1 MTPAEFTKAYFL
13 RACQL
18 PKTDGRKEAGM
29 HLLTLM
35 LTDYIAA
42 MPPKK
47 AAKTPK
53 IPGESAT
60 DEAWIASLEANPVF
74 AGIDIR
80 RELGKAQV
88 WASANRSTITRR
100 RFVNWLNRAER
111 TIGVN
116 GLGQSSEA
124 RKSQQTASEGP
135 RNWRERITELYP
147 ECVYAPGNARGSD
160 SWAELDSESQKTIRK
175 LLND

>member
-1 MTPAEFTKAYFL
+1 MTPAEFTSAYFT

-18 PKTDGRKEAGM
+18 PKTETRKADGMA
-29 HLLTLM
+29 LLTAM

-47 AAKTPK
+47 AAKAPK

-60 DEAWIASLEANPVF
+60 DEAWIASLESNPIYV
-74 AGIDIR
+74 GVDVR
-80 RELGKAQV
+80 RELGKLQV
-88 WASANRSTITRR
+88 WASANRQKVTRR

-135 RNWRERITELYP
+135 RNWRERITELHP
-147 ECVYAPGNARGSD
+147 GCVYAPGGVRGSD

-175 LLND
+175 LLNE

>member
-1 MTPAEFTKAYFL
+1 MTPAEFTTAYFA

-18 PKTDGRKEAGM
+18 PKTENRKAEGM
-29 HLLTLM
+29 ALLTAM

-47 AAKTPK
+47 PAKAPK

-60 DEAWIASLEANPVF
+60 DEAWIESLEANPVF
-74 AGIDIR
+74 SGIDIR

-88 WASANRSTITRR
+88 WASANRTKVTRR

-111 TIGVN
+111 IIGVN
-116 GLGQSSEA
+116 GLGQSSDG
-124 RKSQQTASEGP
+124 RKSQQKASDGP
-135 RNWRERITELYP
+135 LNWRARITEAYP
-147 ECVYAPGNARGSD
+147 ECVYAPGNARGD
-160 SWAELDSESQKTIRK
+160 VSWSQLDSESQKTILK
-175 LLND
+175 LLGQ

>member
-1 MTPAEFTKAYFL
+1 MTPAEFAAAYFA

-18 PKTDGRKEAGM
+18 PKTETRRADGIA
-29 HLLTLM
+29 LLAAM
-35 LTDYIAA
+35 LTDYLAA

-47 AAKTPK
+47 PAKAPK

-60 DEAWIASLEANPVF
+60 DEGWIGSLEANPVF
-74 AGIDIR
+74 SGIDIR

-88 WASANRSTITRR
+88 WASANRTTVTRR

-111 TIGVN
+111 HIGVN

-124 RKSQQTASEGP
+124 RKSKQTASEGP
-135 RNWRERITELYP
+135 HNWRERITQAYP
-147 ECVYAPGNARGSD
+147 ECIYAPGNSRGSD

-175 LLND
+175 LLNE